1 MHALEHID
9 SKCVT
14 TTMCISETRGVHPQL
29 QLTEMGL
36 QLGFCKQKGNIR
48 AIDITSTFK
57 YLPDSL

>member
-1 MHALEHID
+1 MPSNTYID

-14 TTMCISETRGVHPQL
+14 TETHGVHPQL